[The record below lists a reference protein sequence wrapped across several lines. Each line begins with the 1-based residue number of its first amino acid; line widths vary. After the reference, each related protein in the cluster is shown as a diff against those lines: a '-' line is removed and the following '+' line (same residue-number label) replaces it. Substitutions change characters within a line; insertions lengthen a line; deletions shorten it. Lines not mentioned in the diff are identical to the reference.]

1 MCECFQS
8 TAAEHSQNLLYPFL
22 WPEGNSSAYQQ
33 HCTSLPADNKEA
45 ISLLIHTLC
54 LHALFHFPFRCRCFH
69 SPHYYTVTWICTR
82 CSLPPRH
89 HPFSIIK
96 IMHPIYLKISSS
108 ARQIRNLLS
117 SNGDGTMGT
126 HMLCMH

>member
-1 MCECFQS
+1 MSVSSPQQRS
-8 TAAEHSQNLLYPFL
+8 TARICYILSYGLREIHLHI
-22 WPEGNSSAYQQ
+22 NSIVRLCQRTTRRQSA
-33 HCTSLPADNKEA
+33 
-45 ISLLIHTLC
+45 C
-54 LHALFHFPFRCRCFH
+54 LFTPSVHALFHFPFRCRCFH

-126 HMLCMH
+126 HMLCMR